1 MPPLAPVMLVQE
13 HAPVAA
19 PRQPG
24 SAPTDWPG
32 LVAACPSK
40 SLQALLSGLILEKL
54 EHARITLRVPANFA
68 KMVDLRREEIALAL
82 GRAAGRPLALECI
95 VEEAPASPT
104 PSMQPGGQSSPG
116 REQGEHGRPAQPGN
130 AGSAVLPGRAAP
142 QPLPTSSMS
151 DHPLV
156 RQAAELLNARLI
168 RVERRESSNG

>member
-1 MPPLAPVMLVQE
+1 
-13 HAPVAA
+13 VAA
-19 PRQPG
+19 PRPG
-24 SAPTDWPG
+24 PAPTDWQG

-54 EHARITLRVPANFA
+54 EHARITLRVPPNFT
-68 KMVDLRREEIALAL
+68 KMVDLRREEIAMAL

-95 VEEAPASPT
+95 VEAAPASTAANPAIANPA
-104 PSMQPGGQSSPG
+104 PSAG
-116 REQGEHGRPAQPGN
+116 RTQAEPGRPAASASSGN
-130 AGSAVLPGRAAP
+130 TVLPGRAAP